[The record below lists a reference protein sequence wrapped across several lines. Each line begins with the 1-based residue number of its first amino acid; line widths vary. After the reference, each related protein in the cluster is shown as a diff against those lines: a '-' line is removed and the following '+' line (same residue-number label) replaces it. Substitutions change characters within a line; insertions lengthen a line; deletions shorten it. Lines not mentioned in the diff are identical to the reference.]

1 MKSERQDILT
11 SQKELK
17 DNPFGV
23 PAGYFEAFKST
34 MSEMVATP
42 KISVW
47 RRSVPYMAAAACLA
61 LLLSAG
67 TLLLN
72 SLNQYD
78 EFTQE
83 DYILFSDNMINT
95 AMYEDM
101 EMDQMAD
108 AELIDEDIIEYLIYI
123 GVSPESIELSK

>member
-1 MKSERQDILT
+1 MKSERLDILT

-23 PAGYFEAFKST
+23 PAGYFEAFKSN
-34 MSEMVATP
+34 MPGMAVTP

-61 LLLSAG
+61 ILLSVG
-67 TLLLN
+67 TFLLN
-72 SLNQYD
+72 SLNPYG

-101 EMDQMAD
+101 GMDQMAD
-108 AELIDEDIIEYLIYI
+108 AELMDEDIVEYLIYI

>member
-1 MKSERQDILT
+1 
-11 SQKELK
+11 
-17 DNPFGV
+17 
-23 PAGYFEAFKST
+23 
-34 MSEMVATP
+34 
-42 KISVW
+42 
-47 RRSVPYMAAAACLA
+47 MACACRA
-61 LLLSAG
+61 LSAG
-67 TLLLN
+67 TFLLN

>member
-1 MKSERQDILT
+1 MKSEKPDILT
-11 SQKELK
+11 SQMELK

-67 TLLLN
+67 TFLLN

>member
-101 EMDQMAD
+101 EMDHMAD